1 MRIIL
6 ELKTDALKES
16 DIVYYDGKKWV
27 NKSKKAFLLEQEK
40 AIKALQEENAEI
52 KQAFDDLKE
61 SVNEKLKQYH
71 DILKLQV
78 EENE

>member
-6 ELKTDALKES
+6 ELKTETLKES

-27 NKSKKAFLLEQEK
+27 NKSKKAFLLEQQKQIE
-40 AIKALQEENAEI
+40 ALQEENAEI

>member
-6 ELKTDALKES
+6 ELKTETLKES